1 MERTCSLLLA
11 VVIVTI
17 VSSCMFIGSTNAR
30 SINSAPKLE
39 YKVQRVAHRPGEA
52 METIMEKAMNEM
64 AATEWEFVQAV
75 AYTDAKGPHQFMMTF
90 KRMNSGNPPVPKQ

>member
-1 MERTCSLLLA
+1 
-11 VVIVTI
+11 
-17 VSSCMFIGSTNAR
+17 
-30 SINSAPKLE
+30 
-39 YKVQRVAHRPGEA
+39 
-52 METIMEKAMNEM
+52 MEKAMNEM